1 MIVFHSVDLDGWMSA
16 ALTRKY
22 LDQGELVYATY
33 KQDAEAVRRIK
44 AAKPKTLYVVDYS
57 FENDVFDE
65 IIDLCGEVIWYDHH
79 ADKIEG
85 ATEKM
90 KALKGRRSVEKVD
103 RVSAAW
109 LVYQDCPQSKKVERL
124 VKLASDYD
132 VFMFDDD
139 NPLSCDA
146 PKFNSWV
153 GFDRGGA
160 LEQVERMRDLI
171 DGTTPARL
179 KTILIE
185 GSSMLHHEI
194 NNATVAAKRA
204 VFGSYD
210 GMRFAAIN
218 SAGMNPAYVCKPH
231 QMSCAFVFC
240 WYMLSDGRIKM
251 DLRSDKNTG
260 ADVGRIAKAWD
271 GGGHEHAAG
280 CVVTLDTLLELGGK
294 HDH

>member
-1 MIVFHSVDLDGWMSA
+1 MIVFHSADLDGWMSA

-33 KQDAEAVRRIK
+33 KQDAEAVRKVK

-90 KALKGRRSVEKVD
+90 KALKGRRSVEKVN

-109 LVYQDCPQSKKVERL
+109 LVYQDCPQSKGVERL

-132 VFMFDDD
+132 TFMFDDN
-139 NPLSCDA
+139 NPLQCNE

-160 LEQVERMRDLI
+160 LSQVERVSDMLRRPL
-171 DGTTPARL
+171 TKVQL
-179 KTILIE
+179 QNILDE
-185 GSSMLHHEI
+185 GHTMLRHEI
-194 NNATVAAKRA
+194 NNAEMAAKRA
-204 VFGSYD
+204 VFGSVD
-210 GMRFAAIN
+210 DMRFAAIN
-218 SAGMNPAYVCKPH
+218 SSGMNPAYVCKPH
-231 QMSCAFVFC
+231 QVTCAFVFC
-240 WYMLSDGRIKM
+240 WYMLADGRIKL
-251 DLRSDKNTG
+251 DLRSDKAAG
-260 ADVGRIAKAWD
+260 ADVGRIAKAWG

-280 CVVTLDTLLELGGK
+280 CVISLETFLKILGTR
-294 HDH
+294 